1 MAIGWKF
8 HYDFGSRVPFILCTA
23 PDVERLKRPDG
34 LHKPTAT
41 AAKYTFS
48 ATYGPSGYNVRD
60 FSKPYKSLYGKAAY
74 SRHP

>member
-41 AAKYTFS
+41 APKYTFS
-48 ATYGPSGYNVRD
+48 A
-60 FSKPYKSLYGKAAY
+60 
-74 SRHP
+74 